1 MKALLKE
8 AKRPVILLQ
17 SQVNS
22 RIERV
27 HGVIIIKGLLNQDTH
42 IMYHRHNITFFNMGG
57 ITVKLKSIIVH
68 VNRLNHVLSSFLL
81 TVSKKWF
88 KIRIK
93 EDFFLFG

>member
-1 MKALLKE
+1 MDPWAKKDRKHWVQDLEVHIESPAIDPKQVGDVKALLKE

-42 IMYHRHNITFFNMGG
+42 IMYHQHNITFSDMGG
-57 ITVKLKSIIVH
+57 ITV
-68 VNRLNHVLSSFLL
+68 RL
-81 TVSKKWF
+81 
-88 KIRIK
+88 
-93 EDFFLFG
+93 

>member
-42 IMYHRHNITFFNMGG
+42 IMYHQHNITFFDMGC
-57 ITVKLKSIIVH
+57 ITVRLKSIIVD

-81 TVSKKWF
+81 TVSKKLVRNPD
-88 KIRIK
+88 KRG
-93 EDFFLFG
+93 FFLFG